1 MFKSIDKVGF
11 DSIVKNKRL
20 MTTMMLFPYLNP
32 WDLARLSQVNKACK
46 SLLDSKSKICVN
58 YKHLFEVWGLE
69 TQDVFEILR
78 PV

>member
-32 WDLARLSQVNKACK
+32 WDLAKLSQVSKACK
-46 SLLDSKSKICVN
+46 SLLDPKSKICVN
-58 YKHLFEVWGLE
+58 YKHLF
-69 TQDVFEILR
+69 
-78 PV
+78 